1 MTRHYL
7 NQGWPRCWW
16 IHASQACMC
25 YTLLTHIISSQFQ
38 DSLYK
43 QLLKNMWFISH
54 ILQGLFTGTGQL
66 PDCPSVSQSH
76 QKNMGKSQLIKQQ
89 QRRWK
94 WEQCVKLWD
103 VLSRDTLPLPLIQ
116 ADQIITH
123 AFCFRGYWQQ
133 GPISPTVY
141 DLMTQIFRK

>member
-1 MTRHYL
+1 MIRHYL

-25 YTLLTHIISSQFQ
+25 YTLLAHIISSQFQ

-54 ILQGLFTGTGQL
+54 ILQELFTGTGQL

-76 QKNMGKSQLIKQQ
+76 QKNMGKKINLSNNNRGGENGK
-89 QRRWK
+89 
-94 WEQCVKLWD
+94 QCVKFWD
-103 VLSRDTLPLPLIQ
+103 VLSRDT
-116 ADQIITH
+116 
-123 AFCFRGYWQQ
+123 
-133 GPISPTVY
+133 PIASDTGWPDHNSCLLLQRLLTTGAHFTNSLWSH
-141 DLMTQIFRK
+141 DPNI